1 LNGGL
6 FNITTT
12 SGVFMSQ
19 SIIFYPLLMQVL
31 LVLVLYIVL
40 GIEKS
45 KAYKRG
51 DVDRVKAALHND
63 AWPDNVL
70 KVSNNI
76 RNQFETPVLF
86 FVLTLVFFS
95 LKSVDVLVLALSCFY
110 VFSRIV
116 HSYIHVTSN
125 YVPRRRG
132 VFMMGCVI
140 LLILVF
146 LAVQRLMFA

>member
-1 LNGGL
+1 
-6 FNITTT
+6 
-12 SGVFMSQ
+12 MSQ

-95 LKSVDVLVLALSCFY
+95 LKSVDVWVLALSSAF
-110 VFSRIV
+110 VLSRIV

-125 YVPRRRG
+125 YVPRRRW
-132 VFMMGCVI
+132 VFMVGCAI
-140 LLILVF
+140 LLVLVF
-146 LAVQRLMFA
+146 LAAQRLIQG

>member
-1 LNGGL
+1 
-6 FNITTT
+6 
-12 SGVFMSQ
+12 MSQ
-19 SIIFYPLLMQVL
+19 SLIFYPLLMQVL

-86 FVLTLVFFS
+86 FVLSLVFFS
-95 LKSVDVLVLALSCFY
+95 LKSVDIWVLVLSGGY
-110 VFSRIV
+110 VLSRIV

-125 YVPRRRG
+125 YVPKRRG
-132 VFMMGCVI
+132 VFMLGCVI
-140 LLILVF
+140 LLVLVF
-146 LAVQRLMFA
+146 LAAQRLMFA

>member
-1 LNGGL
+1 MTAIFNLTMISGG
-6 FNITTT
+6 
-12 SGVFMSQ
+12 FMNQ
-19 SIIFYPLLMQVL
+19 SVIFYPLLMQVL

-45 KAYKRG
+45 KAYKRA

-95 LKSVDVLVLALSCFY
+95 LKSVDVWVLALSCFY
-110 VFSRIV
+110 VLSRIV

-125 YVPRRRG
+125 YVPSRRG
-132 VFMMGCVI
+132 VFMVGCVI
-140 LLILVF
+140 LLVLVF
-146 LAVQRLMFA
+146 LAVQRLIQG